1 MKWQNI
7 ILPVWLFAVVF
18 LTACSDDDSFTT
30 SSSCHLTFSENEVS
44 LDTLFSQTPSSTRYF
59 WVYNNSG
66 KALRCSNVR
75 LEKGNQTGFR
85 VNVDGTFL
93 GKEVGYQMHDVEIHA
108 GDSIRV
114 FVELTSP
121 ANGIDEPQKVT
132 DNIVFHLESGVEQ
145 KISLNAWT
153 WDAVKERTLVI
164 DKDTI
169 ISSTKPIVVYDGI
182 KVNEGATLTL
192 SAGTKMFFHENA
204 GIVVDGSL
212 RCLGEAK
219 NEVVLR
225 GDRLDR
231 MFDYLPYDL
240 VSGQWQGIH
249 FTSSSYDNVLQYTDV
264 HSTYDGIVCDSS
276 DVAKEK
282 LSVEQSTIHNCQGYG
297 ILLQNVKAHIYNSQI
312 TNVLRDC
319 LCIDGGDVQVNGC
332 TIAQFYPFDSA
343 RGAAIRFTSLFPLQQ
358 LRVLNSI
365 ITGYADDMLM
375 GEKADTI
382 KAFNYSFADCII
394 RTPKIETA
402 DSIHFT
408 HVMYE
413 DISNTTSQGYKH
425 FKLVDGS
432 TQHYDFHL
440 AKESDAIG
448 KANVETTLPLDRDG
462 NVRGE
467 KPCVGAYNY
476 RPILQI

>member
-7 ILPVWLFAVVF
+7 ILPVCLFAVVF

-44 LDTLFSQTPSSTRYF
+44 LDTLFSQTPSSTRSF

-121 ANGIDEPQKVT
+121 ANGMDEPQKVT

-169 ISSTKPIVVYDGI
+169 ISSAKPIVVYDSI

-219 NEVVLR
+219 
-225 GDRLDR
+225 
-231 MFDYLPYDL
+231 
-240 VSGQWQGIH
+240 
-249 FTSSSYDNVLQYTDV
+249 
-264 HSTYDGIVCDSS
+264 
-276 DVAKEK
+276 K
-282 LSVEQSTIHNCQGYG
+282 
-297 ILLQNVKAHIYNSQI
+297 
-312 TNVLRDC
+312 
-319 LCIDGGDVQVNGC
+319 
-332 TIAQFYPFDSA
+332 
-343 RGAAIRFTSLFPLQQ
+343 
-358 LRVLNSI
+358 
-365 ITGYADDMLM
+365 
-375 GEKADTI
+375 
-382 KAFNYSFADCII
+382 
-394 RTPKIETA
+394 
-402 DSIHFT
+402 
-408 HVMYE
+408 
-413 DISNTTSQGYKH
+413 
-425 FKLVDGS
+425 
-432 TQHYDFHL
+432 
-440 AKESDAIG
+440 
-448 KANVETTLPLDRDG
+448 
-462 NVRGE
+462 
-467 KPCVGAYNY
+467 
-476 RPILQI
+476 